1 MDTGTFACRITGKQL
16 VSSNQGDIHIITT
29 SPPISTDAPGFY
41 HRVISST
48 LSAYRINAGLFYK
61 DYTVKYNKDADPIHY
76 ISAEESGENSNVDSF
91 LVYPWHRTGSLNN
104 DCIRPAKMGSRTA
117 MLGQKK
123 IINITQFGDIDN
135 SVSISLENADIKIFN
150 SDQVSLI
157 KIHGNNYFG
166 NIDQVLS
173 APAKYP
179 IGWLGSEDFT
189 GEVAYVRTKNFYTN
203 NTNANERGTL
213 LSNDPVYMKYKS
225 TPHGVIYIDISLS
238 NNDGDFTRGSQP
250 YLYCAEMYRTEL
262 STDFGG
268 TSAMAIHNNLWYPA
282 GPAVEIR
289 QNVDTVIQ
297 YMYGDTY
304 YQRYDC
310 LKTYPF
316 TDEDTNSIIEI
327 GSFMVETRI
336 NMDGRYDKNR
346 GNINNFMLNPTNFNL
361 INPVYS
367 QMDNFFNY
375 RILDEDYYD
384 LSQYPTMVTWT
395 GYKNNAAEVDNWT
408 NITLANT
415 LEMDGTK
422 GKVNAVRVN
431 SDQLYCF
438 QDDAVGQ
445 ILFNSRVQI
454 SPSDGV
460 PIEISNNYKVDGNR
474 YISTSIGCKNK
485 WSIIEGIDGLYFID
499 DNTKA
504 LYLLGG

>member
-1 MDTGTFACRITGKQL
+1 MVK
-16 VSSNQGDIHIITT
+16 
-29 SPPISTDAPGFY
+29 
-41 HRVISST
+41 
-48 LSAYRINAGLFYK
+48 INNL
-61 DYTVKYNKDADPIHY
+61 
-76 ISAEESGENSNVDSF
+76 
-91 LVYPWHRTGSLNN
+91 
-104 DCIRPAKMGSRTA
+104 
-117 MLGQKK
+117 
-123 IINITQFGDIDN
+123 
-135 SVSISLENADIKIFN
+135 
-150 SDQVSLI
+150 
-157 KIHGNNYFG
+157 NYFG

-173 APAKYP
+173 PCVKYP
-179 IGWLGSEDFT
+179 ISTSLYDQFTSDLMYLSEKVYQGGVNLTDMLARK
-189 GEVAYVRTKNFYTN
+189 G
-203 NTNANERGTL
+203 
-213 LSNDPVYMKYKS
+213 LSLNNDPVYMKYKS
-225 TPHGVIYIDISLS
+225 TPHGILHTNTCLS
-238 NNDGDFTRGSQP
+238 DSNGDFSRESLP
-250 YLYCAEMYRTEL
+250 YLYCAEVYRNPQD
-262 STDFGG
+262 SDFGG

-282 GPAVEIR
+282 GPAVEIKGR
-289 QNVDTVIQ
+289 IANTTIPFL
-297 YMYGDTY
+297 YGDTY

-336 NMDGRYDKNR
+336 NLDGRYDKSR
-346 GNINNFMLNPTNFNL
+346 GDISNFMLNPTVFNL

-367 QMDNFFNY
+367 QKDNFFNY
-375 RILDEDYYD
+375 RILDEDYYE
-384 LSQYPTMVTWT
+384 LSNYPTMVTWT

-408 NITLANT
+408 NITLAST

-485 WSIIEGIDGLYFID
+485 WSIAESVDGLYFID
-499 DNTKA
+499 ANTKA
-504 LYLLGG
+504 LYQLNQGQIKPVSTPLNMSYWFMQQDCSTPWLHHYRINDYMPNQ